1 MKKTNEKGITI
12 ITLVITI
19 IILLILASIGVNSG
33 KGTIELAKYDKLR
46 NELTIIQTKVND
58 LNQENKTEIGQKI
71 STAQKSILN
80 IDTVSNIIYSGRTE
94 AEKAEIENGF
104 RYCSSNYIEKQFEL
118 DGIERDYLINVE
130 YRYVVSCEGLEY
142 KGTVYYMIDQMES
155 GLYNVAYHNKNSNIG
170 SFDVSAEKVGEKYKI
185 SVSNIQHE
193 GYVSNW
199 QVKYKLSTEENWKTS
214 NKLEF
219 EVEKAGTYIVKVVHG
234 NEIDLGEK
242 TLYVGPILAANKV
255 KVGDYIKYTPDTA
268 STDTILQELNTYS
281 GSSENTASTLRQ
293 ESLNWRVLDIK
304 GGQVRLISELPTTS
318 KIKLNGYNGYNNAVK
333 LLDDTCNI
341 LYTNKQLASKVQNI
355 KIEDIQDKMVEKD
368 YSKFNSNYGKIFTP
382 NHKYYPNILIKEKE
396 QKVNGTS
403 GTELGLSEQTEL
415 INQTTKPQATSLE
428 VKNTSW
434 AKTMTTNDF
443 KDSKY
448 YELFINN
455 GSNYPVYWMSSR
467 CVNADSFSGRA
478 YFYVRLVDSGYVSAN
493 YFYESSGGGNS
504 HAYAFR
510 PIITLNSNVQID
522 TVNSGNGSTAQKA
535 YAIK

>member
-33 KGTIELAKYDKLR
+33 KGTIELAKYDKLK

-333 LLDDTCNI
+333 LLDDTCNT
-341 LYTNKQLASKVQNI
+341 LYANKQLASKVQNI
-355 KIEDIQDKMVEKD
+355 KIEDIQDKMVETD
-368 YSKFNSNYGKIFTP
+368 YSKFYSNYGKTFTP
-382 NHKYYPNILIKEKE
+382 INKYYANILTKEKE
-396 QKVNGTS
+396 QKVNGTA
-403 GTELGLSEQTEL
+403 GTELELSEQTEL

-428 VKNTSW
+428 IKNTFW
-434 AKTMTTNDF
+434 NKIMTTNDF

-448 YELFINN
+448 YELFIHN

-467 CVNADSFSGRA
+467 CADASASHA
-478 YFYVRLVDSGYVSAN
+478 YFNVRYVDSGNVDA
-493 YFYESSGGGNS
+493 YFLCNSSGAWNPFG
-504 HAYAFR
+504 YAFR
-510 PIITLNSNVQID
+510 PVITLNSNVQID
-522 TVNSGNGSTAQKA
+522 TVNSGNGKTVEQG